1 MGQLDS
7 LIIATETV
15 EYNGQKLVVR
25 GLGLPE
31 ITFVIRHHGD
41 TLTSLYAQAIAG
53 TLPSSV
59 EGIAFAMADE
69 FAPIAGKVIAC
80 GLGDPQE
87 HEKAATLPLKLQ
99 CELLEKI
106 VELTL
111 VDAGGLGK
119 LMEIVTRAMTGMVT
133 LMPRNT

>member
-7 LIIATETV
+7 LVIATETV
-15 EYNGQKLVVR
+15 DYNGQPLVVR
-25 GLGLPE
+25 GLGLQH

-80 GLGDPQE
+80 ALGEPQSADA
-87 HEKAATLPLKLQ
+87 AATLPLRLQ

-119 LMEIVTRAMTGMVT
+119 LMEIVTRAMMGTAN
-133 LMPRNT
+133 LIPRKT